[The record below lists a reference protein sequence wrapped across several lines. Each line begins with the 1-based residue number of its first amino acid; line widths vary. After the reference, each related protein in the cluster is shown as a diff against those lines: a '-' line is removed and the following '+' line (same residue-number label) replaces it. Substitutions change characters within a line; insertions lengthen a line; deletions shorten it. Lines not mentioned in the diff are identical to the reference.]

1 MHSGFIWRKMPAVLR
16 YMFFLLSGCL
26 SVALTQSQY
35 CPSGTDADKACK
47 GHLEFRQDNL
57 LSGNR
62 RKFTSVFICA
72 SPALPCAGVACC
84 QTKFQV
90 PLTAFKMHPHFDEQ
104 SCDLSNIGK
113 TGLINKRKTC
123 ILELRY
129 FMSKPRYTLNI
140 LINLQSIHFCNHQ
153 KKIKTLYLNQ
163 SLEIKCHPCNN
174 FIDQLI

>member
-1 MHSGFIWRKMPAVLR
+1 MP
-16 YMFFLLSGCL
+16 
-26 SVALTQSQY
+26 
-35 CPSGTDADKACK
+35 
-47 GHLEFRQDNL
+47 
-57 LSGNR
+57 GNR

-90 PLTAFKMHPHFDEQ
+90 PLTAFKMHSHFDEQ

-140 LINLQSIHFCNHQ
+140 LTNLQSIHFYNHQ

-174 FIDQLI
+174 FIDQSI